1 MIKKYQ
7 DMILKTLK
15 SSGRS
20 KAEILHGSLFVTF
33 TPGFVDVLS
42 NELKGV
48 LEKLLKDTTVKM
60 YSLPDN
66 EYFMILYRR
75 HYE

>member
-7 DMILKTLK
+7 DMILKAAK
-15 SSGRS
+15 SSGAS
-20 KAEILHGSLFVTF
+20 KAEILYGSLFVTF

-66 EYFMILYRR
+66 EYAYDFI
-75 HYE
+75 